1 MRSAGIAG
9 DCGFDFFGWDFMN
22 KKPDNLFLEG
32 SLNEVPLFSKGEKLM
47 AWAAAISWL
56 FSAVWGTVQDVR
68 VHPNP
73 IPGYRVISADLWVA
87 WPVSILCLYVLW
99 VVAFQRR
106 HNALGLACLSG
117 YVGSA
122 WLGVAMFVSPS
133 PAIVFAFM
141 SGYIFQAAKKLKQN
155 TPFSA

>member
-1 MRSAGIAG
+1 
-9 DCGFDFFGWDFMN
+9 MN
-22 KKPDNLFLEG
+22 KKLDNLFLEG

-47 AWAAAISWL
+47 AWAAAMSWL

-73 IPGYRVISADLWVA
+73 IPGFRVVSENLWVA

-106 HNALGLACLSG
+106 RNALELSYLAG
-117 YVGSA
+117 YVGCA
-122 WLGVAMFVSPS
+122 WLGVATFVSPS

-141 SGYIFQAAKKLKQN
+141 SGYIFQAAKKTNQN

>member
-1 MRSAGIAG
+1 
-9 DCGFDFFGWDFMN
+9 MN
-22 KKPDNLFLEG
+22 NKLDNLFLEG

-56 FSAVWGTVQDVR
+56 FSAVWGAIQDVR

-73 IPGYRVISADLWVA
+73 IPGYRVISADLSIA
-87 WPVSILCLYVLW
+87 WPVSILCLYMLW
-99 VVAFQRR
+99 VVVFQRR
-106 HNALGLACLSG
+106 RNANAMVFLAGFSCC
-117 YVGSA
+117 A
-122 WLGVAMFVSPS
+122 WLVLMLFVSPGPPMVLS
-133 PAIVFAFM
+133 FM